1 MFFCQ
6 VQIFLGCQSSL
17 EFSSIFLTS
26 KNVQALANLHIFCHP
41 GMTRTLLLQDR
52 GTRACFHDARVCTQL
67 FCYSPDYAGCA
78 AYRPAAEGSACG
90 GGGVCREGSCVYTS
104 TPTRVSTTRVSSPSV
119 SRPRVSNTRVTSA
132 PRSTCVDRQRGGL
145 SCHAIYSRWAVTRVT
160 AALQHVCTVYSDT
173 CTRVYCVGTGTST
186 AAPAP
191 AYRRAAAHPTGD
203 TALPGHWPGDGAEG
217 SSCISLI
224 V

>member
-1 MFFCQ
+1 
-6 VQIFLGCQSSL
+6 
-17 EFSSIFLTS
+17 
-26 KNVQALANLHIFCHP
+26 
-41 GMTRTLLLQDR
+41 MTRTLLLQDR

-119 SRPRVSNTRVTSA
+119 SRPRVTNTRVSSA
-132 PRSTCVDRQRGGL
+132 PRSACVDRQRGGL

-160 AALQHVCTVYSDT
+160 AAVQHVCTVYCDT
-173 CTRVYCVGTGTST
+173 CNSGTAARVYCVGTGTST

-191 AYRRAAAHPTGD
+191 ASRPAAAPPTGD
-203 TALPGHWPGDGAEG
+203 TALPGHGPGPGAD
-217 SSCISLI
+217 SLRSISLKDLAEKNAGCEDSEDI
-224 V
+224 FNLKCYL